1 MLVDI
6 TYKRDTQGV
15 SPYFPMTV
23 GFVCNRADALACS
36 FRLYTTK
43 ATQKSL
49 FLFIYGSN
57 AESKYRPHRH
67 PALTTLSTGDCHE

>member
-49 FLFIYGSN
+49 FLNGSN
-57 AESKYRPHRH
+57 AESKYRPHKY
-67 PALTTLSTGDCHE
+67 PATDYPVNWGLP